1 MTYSNATSPRG
12 TEIQFRDWR
21 EREKERERERER
33 ERGRERERERV
44 GSNMPEYNMS
54 NYT

>member
-33 ERGRERERERV
+33 ERGRE
-44 GSNMPEYNMS
+44 GAFDICLPSLCWD
-54 NYT
+54 